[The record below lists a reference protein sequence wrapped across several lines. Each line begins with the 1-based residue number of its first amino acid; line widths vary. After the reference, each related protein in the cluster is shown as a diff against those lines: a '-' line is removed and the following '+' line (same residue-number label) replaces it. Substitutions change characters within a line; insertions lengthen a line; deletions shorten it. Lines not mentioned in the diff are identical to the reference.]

1 MKLAVHATSDVGLQR
16 NHNEDMA
23 LLGTRMLRDD
33 RYDGVHE
40 ISPQA
45 RPYVIAVADGLGGQ
59 AAGEIASRDVLVAFR
74 DEVFALEGG
83 LSPTALSHRLA
94 EIARSIQE
102 ELLIRARANP
112 RHRGMA
118 TTLTAVVLYDE
129 QFFLAHAGDS
139 RCYVVRNGVLR
150 QVSRDHTLREF
161 SGDPRIPGNILANCF
176 GSQDDFFLE
185 AQQFGSEGEPG
196 DLFLLCSDGLSDMVP
211 DEVIERTISELED
224 LDAAGAR
231 LLELAH
237 AAGGRDN
244 ITFIL
249 ARRL

>member
-1 MKLAVHATSDVGLQR
+1 
-16 NHNEDMA
+16 MA
-23 LLGTRMLRDD
+23 LVGTRTLRDD
-33 RYDGVHE
+33 RHDSLHE
-40 ISPQA
+40 ISSQG

-74 DEVFALEGG
+74 DEIALLETG
-83 LSPTALSHRLA
+83 LSPTAVSQRLV
-94 EIARSIQE
+94 EIARDIQD
-102 ELLIRARANP
+102 ELLTRGRANP

-118 TTLTAVVLYDE
+118 TTLTAVVVYEERL
-129 QFFLAHAGDS
+129 FLAHAGDS
-139 RCYVVRNGVLR
+139 RCYVLRNGALR

-161 SGDPRIPGNILANCF
+161 SGDSRIPSNILANCF
-176 GSQDDFFLE
+176 GSEEDFFIE
-185 AQQFGSEGEPG
+185 AQQFSSEGEPG

-211 DEVIERTISELED
+211 DDVMERTLSEFED

-237 AAGGRDN
+237 AGGGRDN

>member
-23 LLGTRMLRDD
+23 LLGTRILRDE

-40 ISPQA
+40 ISPQG
-45 RPYVIAVADGLGGQ
+45 RPYVMAVADGLGGQ
-59 AAGEIASRDVLVAFR
+59 AAGEVASREVLVSFR
-74 DEVFALEGG
+74 DEVAALDGG
-83 LSPTALSHRLA
+83 LSPAALCLRLA
-94 EIARSIQE
+94 EIASGIQNG
-102 ELLIRARANP
+102 LLARGRANP

-118 TTLTAVVLYDE
+118 TTLTAVILYDQ

-139 RCYVVRNGVLR
+139 RCYLLRNGLLR

-176 GSQDDFFLE
+176 GSEADFFLD
-185 AQQFGSEGEPG
+185 AQPFGGEFEPG
-196 DLFLLCSDGLSDMVP
+196 DVFVLCSDGLSDMVS
-211 DEVIERTISELED
+211 DEVIEQTLRDFED
-224 LDAAGAR
+224 LHAAGTR

-237 AAGGRDN
+237 VGGGRDN

>member
-23 LLGTRMLRDD
+23 LLGTRTLRDD
-33 RYDGVHE
+33 RYNGVHE
-40 ISPQA
+40 ISRGA
-45 RPYVIAVADGLGGQ
+45 RPYVMAVADGLGGQ

-74 DEVFALEGG
+74 DEIAALETG
-83 LSPTALSHRLA
+83 LSPTALSQRLT
-94 EIARSIQE
+94 EIARDIQE
-102 ELLIRARANP
+102 ELLTRGRANP

-118 TTLTAVVLYDE
+118 TTLTAVVLYEE
-129 QFFLAHAGDS
+129 QFFLAHAGDT

-176 GSQDDFFLE
+176 GSEEDFFLE

-211 DEVIERTISELED
+211 DDVMERTISELED
-224 LDAAGAR
+224 LNAAGAR

-237 AAGGRDN
+237 AGGARDN

-249 ARRL
+249 ARRI